1 MFAPEDDE
9 EGDSLMH
16 GDAIDGIAVGN
27 GLGAAA
33 LPNAIGA
40 RAAAGPTAATPHQRR
55 QTPPPP
61 RGYRGCLRRLNCA
74 TWTSGQRHRAL
85 SALYLAGLAAIG
97 IVYATAG
104 EAWATIVMAVV
115 FITAIVVQTTLLV
128 VRFCGSQQLREM
140 RAALRERALEA
151 AVERAALGAGL
162 GDGRA
167 GGRRGRGGAGMRVVR
182 VPLEHLHLMLREL
195 SAEDYDALL
204 ALDGGPDDPSAAL
217 QAAGEDEIR
226 RLPTYAYRKRGSGGA
241 TATSIAVAA
250 AAAASADA
258 AASGSGTPRSSAA
271 ADSASSGSAA
281 AAAASSA
288 KIASAVAAAS
298 TSDAP
303 AAASSSSSSDSA
315 ATTCSICLESFE
327 DGESLRMLPCMHA
340 YHTPCID
347 TWLQQKASCPVC
359 KISIR
364 DPVFESV

>member
-1 MFAPEDDE
+1 MATVDEGDDLVFAPDDDE
-9 EGDSLMH
+9 EGDALMH
-16 GDAIDGIAVGN
+16 GDAIDGIAFGA

-33 LPNAIGA
+33 LPNPPVA
-40 RAAAGPTAATPHQRR
+40 RAEAAPTAATAHERR

-61 RGYRGCLRRLNCA
+61 PGCRGCLRRLNCA

-104 EAWATIVMAVV
+104 EAWATIVMAIV
-115 FITAIVVQTTLLV
+115 FMTAIVVQMTLLV

-140 RAALRERALEA
+140 RAALRERAMEA
-151 AVERAALGAGL
+151 AVERAAMGAGL
-162 GDGRA
+162 

-182 VPLEHLHLMLREL
+182 VPLQHLHLMLREL

-226 RLPTYAYRKRGSGGA
+226 RLPTYAYRKSRSGGA
-241 TATSIAVAA
+241 AAPVAPLAA
-250 AAAASADA
+250 AAPASSDAASS
-258 AASGSGTPRSSAA
+258 ASGSGTPRTSPG
-271 ADSASSGSAA
+271 AD
-281 AAAASSA
+281 SSA
-288 KIASAVAAAS
+288 KIASAVAASSA
-298 TSDAP
+298 SDAP
-303 AAASSSSSSDSA
+303 ATVSPSASPSDSA
-315 ATTCSICLESFE
+315 ATTCSICLEAFE
-327 DGESLRMLPCMHA
+327 EGESLRMLPCMHA